1 MVAVNTCLNVC
12 KTKKIRC
19 PVCRGRICDLVID
32 EDISCRHKYKVISD
46 EESKSNITIKCQKC
60 GLIVGI
66 AICQQD
72 IKKNTIKSRYLVQ
85 VSSSLSK

>member
-1 MVAVNTCLNVC
+1 
-12 KTKKIRC
+12 
-19 PVCRGRICDLVID
+19 
-32 EDISCRHKYKVISD
+32 VISD

-72 IKKNTIKSRYLVQ
+72 IKKIQ
-85 VSSSLSK
+85 

>member
-72 IKKNTIKSRYLVQ
+72 IKKIQ
-85 VSSSLSK
+85 